1 MDARVGLAPW
11 RVYADVPS
19 GNLTGTPTS
28 AGTANFTVRLT
39 DTSTP
44 PQIITKAMTLVIVP
58 TLTITTASPLPT
70 AQPGTAY
77 SQTLNAT
84 GGTSPYTWTLVSA
97 LPAGLSLSPGGQISG
112 TPTTAGVTTF
122 TVRAT
127 DSSFPN
133 FDVTKAFTLSVI
145 APLTI
150 TSTSPL
156 NTGVL
161 GVAYSQTLEA
171 SGGTAPYNW
180 SIASGSLPSPLAL
193 SSAGVITGTPT
204 GVGSSNVT
212 IRVRDSNNVEVT
224 KAFTVDVVLA
234 LIISTASP
242 LPSGVPNVPYTQTF
256 NAAGGMAPYTW
267 NVVAGSGNL
276 PAGLTLSTGGQLS
289 GTPTTAGTSNFTIRA
304 FDSSSPPQNFQ
315 KSFSLSIITALS
327 VTTAS
332 PMPPAT
338 TDVVYSQNLAAA
350 GGTTTFYVDRRSG
363 IGNTTGGDVVVSRGS
378 HQRHAHDCGHFKFH
392 RPCHR

>member
-1 MDARVGLAPW
+1 
-11 RVYADVPS
+11 
-19 GNLTGTPTS
+19 
-28 AGTANFTVRLT
+28 
-39 DTSTP
+39 
-44 PQIITKAMTLVIVP
+44 MTLAIVP
-58 TLTITTASPLPT
+58 TLTITTASPLPA

-77 SQTLNAT
+77 SQTLNAYRRNIAIHVDARFGIAGRVVVVSRRADQRHADD
-84 GGTSPYTWTLVSA
+84 GGCYEFHRPRY
-97 LPAGLSLSPGGQISG
+97 GQH
-112 TPTTAGVTTF
+112 
-122 TVRAT
+122 
-127 DSSFPN
+127 FPN
-133 FDVTKAFTLSVI
+133 FNVTKAFTLSVI

-150 TSTSPL
+150 TTTSPL

-171 SGGTAPYNW
+171 SGGTTPYSW

-242 LPSGVPNVPYTQTF
+242 LPSGVPNVAYTQTF

-276 PAGLTLSTGGQLS
+276 PAGLTLSPGGQLS

-315 KSFSLSIITALS
+315 KSFSLSIIAALS

-338 TDVVYSQNLAAA
+338 TGVAYSQNLAAS
-350 GGTTTFYVDRRSG
+350 GGTATFYVDRRSG

-378 HQRHAHDCGHFKFH
+378 HQRHDRRLRALQISPSVPPTAVLQRRPRRKRCPSWLAPRSQSRQH
-392 RPCHR
+392 RRCLRGCLAFLIRKL